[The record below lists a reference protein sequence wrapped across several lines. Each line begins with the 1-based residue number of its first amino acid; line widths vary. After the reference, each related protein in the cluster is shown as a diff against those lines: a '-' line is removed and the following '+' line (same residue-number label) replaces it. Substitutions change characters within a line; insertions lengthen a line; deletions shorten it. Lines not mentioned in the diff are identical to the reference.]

1 MRTTLNWALMLGS
14 MALAGSAMAQV
25 RTGPAAFGDYTTDA
39 PGVIRKITVADV
51 PPPTPDKAKAAPAAV
66 APRPAGAELKTL
78 PGFTVQEFAKL
89 DHPRLIRVA
98 PNGDVF
104 VAETQ
109 GGKIRVIRAKPGADK
124 PDGVETY
131 AEGLKGPFGLAF
143 WPTTGEPHWLYVAE
157 NNQVTR
163 FPYKSGDL
171 KASGAPEVIVP
182 EISPQH
188 GHHTTRDLVFSH
200 DGKRMFVSVGS
211 GSNVAEQVKEKKTP
225 EEVKAWQANH
235 ALGAMWGA
243 EEDRAAVLVFD
254 PMGKGRRTYAT
265 GIRNCVGMAV
275 TPGSDQ
281 VWCSTNE
288 RDMLGDDLVPDYITR
303 VKDGGFYGWPW
314 YYLGDHED
322 PRLAG
327 QRPDLKG
334 RITVPDVLIEAHSAS
349 LQMTFYP
356 PMSKGPAAFPAAYR
370 GQIFAAEHGSW
381 NRAKRTGYKIIMAKV
396 VNGVPTGEYED
407 VVTGF
412 VVDDAKVWGRP
423 VGIDVAK
430 DGALLFSDDVSG
442 SVWRM
447 APKAGAK

>member
-1 MRTTLNWALMLGS
+1 MKTTLKWALMLGS
-14 MALAGSAMAQV
+14 MALAGSALAQV
-25 RTGPAAFGDYTTDA
+25 RTGTAAFGDYTTDA
-39 PGVIRKITVADV
+39 PGVVRKIVAADV
-51 PPPTPDKAKAAPAAV
+51 PPPTPETAKAAPAGV

-109 GGKIRVIRAKPGADK
+109 GGKIRVLRAKPGTDKADV
-124 PDGVETY
+124 VETY
-131 AEGLKGPFGLAF
+131 TEGLNGPFGLAF
-143 WPTTGEPHWLYVAE
+143 WPTTGEPHWLYVAQ

-171 KASGAPEVIVP
+171 KASGPAEVIVP

-225 EEVKAWQANH
+225 DEVKAWASTH

-254 PMGKGRRTYAT
+254 PMGKGRKTYAA

-275 TPGSDQ
+275 TPGTDQ

-303 VKDGGFYGWPW
+303 VKGGGFYGWPW

-334 RITVPDVLIEAHSAS
+334 KITVPDILIEAHSAS

-356 PMSKGPAAFPAAYR
+356 PNATGPAAFPAAYR

-381 NRAKRTGYKIIMAKV
+381 NRAKRTGYKIVMAKV
-396 VNGVPTGEYED
+396 NKGVPTGEYED

-423 VGIDVAK
+423 VGIDTAK

-442 SVWRM
+442 TVWRV
-447 APKAGAK
+447 APKAGSK

>member
-1 MRTTLNWALMLGS
+1 MGTTLKWALILGCV
-14 MALAGSAMAQV
+14 ALAGSAMAQV
-25 RTGPAAFGDYTTDA
+25 RTGAAAFGDYTTDA
-39 PGVIRKITVADV
+39 PGVVRKITVADV
-51 PPPTPDKAKAAPAAV
+51 PPPTPDKAKAAPAGV

-109 GGKIRVIRAKPGADK
+109 GGKIRVIRSKPGADK
-124 PDGVETY
+124 ADLVETY

-157 NNQVTR
+157 NNEVTR
-163 FPYKSGDL
+163 FPYTSGDL

-225 EEVKAWQANH
+225 EEVKVWQADH

-254 PMGKGRRTYAT
+254 PMGKGRKTYAA

-275 TPGSDQ
+275 TPGTDQ

-303 VKDGGFYGWPW
+303 VKAGGFYGWPW

-334 RITVPDVLIEAHSAS
+334 KITVPDVLLQAHSAS

-356 PMSKGPAAFPAAYR
+356 PTAKGPAAFPAAYR

-442 SVWRM
+442 TVWRV